1 MNIIFIALA
10 PVFIIALYIYFRDK
24 YEKEPIRMLLT
35 ALLAGCLIVIP
46 VSLVE
51 NILVHLHPLLPRG
64 GQAVY
69 NAFFVAGLTEET
81 FKFLA
86 LFLLIW
92 RNRNFNEKFDGIV
105 YAAFIGLGFAGV
117 ENVLYLVKFGINVGW
132 IRAFTAVPAHALFGV
147 TMGYYF
153 GLAKFYPDS
162 RNMLLARSLIYP
174 IMLHGTYDFI
184 VMLGDYRLLLGF
196 IPYIIFL
203 YIDGLRR
210 MKNLSDRSIFRN

>member
-1 MNIIFIALA
+1 MNIVFIALA
-10 PVFIIALYIYFRDK
+10 PVFIIALYVYFRDK

-35 ALLAGCLIVIP
+35 ALLVGCITVVPVFFIERLLSQLDPLI
-46 VSLVE
+46 S
-51 NILVHLHPLLPRG
+51 HG
-64 GQAVY
+64 GKAFY
-69 NAFFVAGLTEET
+69 KAFFVAGFTEET

-105 YAAFIGLGFAGV
+105 YAVFIGLGFAGV
-117 ENVLYLVKFGINVGW
+117 ENIIYVIKLGAGVGW
-132 IRAFTAVPAHALFGV
+132 VRALTAVPGHALFGV

-162 RNMLLARSLIYP
+162 RNELLLRSILYP
-174 IMLHGTYDFI
+174 IALHGTYDFI
-184 VMLGDYRLLLGF
+184 LMFGNYRLLFGF
-196 IPYIIFL
+196 IPFIIFL

-210 MKNLSDRSIFRN
+210 MKDLSDRSIFRK